1 MIGVEEIPSTS
12 CGGKAWG
19 YRSRSGGKSAVAADG
34 REASCWAM
42 AEVLSRQ
49 LNTCVAESVRAYGRR
64 VSLDPDQRENV
75 EAIDRGVSK
84 LGDWISYLEDK
95 YNLAS

>member
-1 MIGVEEIPSTS
+1 MIGVSEISTTS
-12 CGGKAWG
+12 LGRKARG
-19 YRSRSGGKSAVAADG
+19 YRSRSDDASALAADS

-42 AEVLSRQ
+42 AEVISRQ
-49 LNTCVAESVRAYGRR
+49 LNTCVAESARAYGRR
-64 VSLDPDQRENV
+64 AKFNPDKLDGGPVDS
-75 EAIDRGVSK
+75 GVSK